1 MTELDYTIETILTS
15 NMTHDSQK
23 SIIDVLGS
31 QFPNPHKLSVDF
43 DGSILQSTVEV
54 ANSPENKEFNSKDP
68 SVGLN
73 FLPSKAEEFYRKN
86 GGSFTLMVAGESGLG
101 KTTFINT
108 LFNSNLITKV
118 KSTASISVQKFSL
131 QEQGFPL
138 KLTTIDTPGFGE
150 RINNRK
156 SWEPLNE
163 FIDEQFR
170 LYLFQSE
177 QPNRNKLVDTRVHCC
192 LYFLSPSG
200 TTLAPLDLL
209 TMQELSKRVNLI
221 PVIAKSDTFNNAE
234 LEVFKNLVKA
244 ALKTYDI
251 GICNLILDDDVILN
265 IHSMVPFAVIG
276 SNEYHDSQIKPVR
289 GRKYKW
295 GLAEVENPQ
304 HCDFIKLR
312 DLLMG
317 NHLLDFVISTETHY
331 ENYRRQCLQEKLN
344 ESLHLNDMTLVNEP
358 TGIAEYLVYNKYSL
372 DEFEKNLITRYDQEY
387 DEKENAIRS
396 NMNEVISVQEKRFK
410 EWKKALVD
418 KQNSF
423 NKDIEHH
430 HKLVLELQ
438 KLVNTLEAKSTL
450 LSVYSEEIKDK
461 SFVPINTENLSDS
474 E

>member
-1 MTELDYTIETILTS
+1 MTELDYTIETILIS

-23 SIIDVLGS
+23 SINDVLGS
-31 QFPNPHKLSVDF
+31 QFPNLHKLSIDF

-54 ANSPENKEFNSKDP
+54 ANSPENREFNSKDP

-73 FLPSKAEEFYRKN
+73 FLPGKAEEFYRKN
-86 GGSFTLMVAGESGLG
+86 GGSFTLLVAGESGLG
-101 KTTFINT
+101 KTTFTNT
-108 LFNSNLITKV
+108 LFNSKLITKV

-177 QPNRNKLVDTRVHCC
+177 QPDRNKLVDTRVHCC

-200 TTLAPLDLL
+200 TTLAPLDIL

-221 PVIAKSDTFNNAE
+221 PVIAKSDTFNRAE
-234 LEVFKNLVKA
+234 LEAFKKVVKT

-276 SNEYHDSQIKPVR
+276 SNEYHDTIIKLVR

-344 ESLHLNDMTLVNEP
+344 ESLHVNDMTLANEP
-358 TGIAEYLVYNKYSL
+358 TGIAEYLIYNKYSL

-387 DEKENAIRS
+387 EEKENVIRA
-396 NMNEVISVQEKRFK
+396 NMNEVISIQEKRFK

-438 KLVNTLEAKSTL
+438 KVVNTLEAKSTL